1 MAHAPKPINVIR
13 RSKLKRVEFT
23 LAAGDIFDAGV
34 DAIVSSE
41 QTDFVLSGNPES
53 LSGQI
58 WNRYGDAVQR
68 ELDAATQDQVL
79 GPGTVID
86 TSGGQD
92 FKRIFHAGFHDPDD
106 WPVLSGEVLDATG
119 LTDASRELRET
130 NYFAAIGSC
139 ITQILDAAV
148 AQKLSSVA
156 FPLIGCGLF
165 GLDEKM
171 LILQFLD
178 AIGELD
184 DRLAEGESLH
194 VWLVIRDRARF
205 ESAAGT
211 FLDLLLQAQSR
222 MVSVRVQRIGVPI
235 LDRFAARLWQ
245 RTNEDWAKWQ
255 LCRYAEI
262 AVEMICFGLSRATR
276 PSTTPESLFEEGRAP
291 TFGDFRS
298 KAQILTATKMV
309 DDSAWGAQ
317 FFTRVMQDD
326 AAVRALEIIN
336 AQRNDLAHGRRS
348 LSLVEIKKHVTKGLK
363 LESWGRI
370 PETHGEFKV
379 LEWQPWARASSTESS
394 QIGLFERWQKNA
406 LRYLVPETGE
416 IFKVPR
422 SPAIGRG

>member
-1 MAHAPKPINVIR
+1 LNR
-13 RSKLKRVEFT
+13 RPERSS
-23 LAAGDIFDAGV
+23 IF
-34 DAIVSSE
+34 
-41 QTDFVLSGNPES
+41 
-53 LSGQI
+53 
-58 WNRYGDAVQR
+58 
-68 ELDAATQDQVL
+68 
-79 GPGTVID
+79 
-86 TSGGQD
+86 
-92 FKRIFHAGFHDPDD
+92 
-106 WPVLSGEVLDATG
+106 
-119 LTDASRELRET
+119 
-130 NYFAAIGSC
+130 
-139 ITQILDAAV
+139 
-148 AQKLSSVA
+148 
-156 FPLIGCGLF
+156 
-165 GLDEKM
+165 
-171 LILQFLD
+171 
-178 AIGELD
+178 
-184 DRLAEGESLH
+184 
-194 VWLVIRDRARF
+194 
-205 ESAAGT
+205 
-211 FLDLLLQAQSR
+211 LLQARSR

-262 AVEMICFGLSRATR
+262 AAEMICFGLSRATR